1 VHYLAEGTMVQ
12 TGAPLVGSY
21 DYGEVARSILIAIAA
36 SYAALDLGGRV
47 TAARGWARAAWLTG
61 GGIAMG
67 IGIWAM
73 HFKGMLA
80 FHLPVKVDYHWPTVL
95 ASLLIGVLSS
105 AIALYTATR
114 QKMGPIQAW
123 TGSLIM
129 GGGIAGLH
137 YVAMAAMRMAA
148 VARFDPLVV
157 ALSVVLAIM
166 FSRMALLFTFEYRED
181 FRGTTLA
188 KLISAA
194 GMGAAIS
201 LMHYTGMAAASF
213 IPAAMLLNPSH
224 TVSVSPLGS
233 YGISIVTLLVL
244 GTVTLTSSVD
254 RRLAAQAQELQTSE
268 RFRQIADNLQIVLSL
283 SSADFSTHLYV
294 NRTYEKIWGRTVES
308 LYADPN
314 SWLEAIHPDDRGRV
328 NDFLQRLTRGE
339 AVDDLGYR
347 IVRPDGSTRWIAGRG
362 YPIFDS
368 QGHLYRIVGSA
379 SDITKRKHAEERL
392 REYEKAVEGLEEMI
406 VVVDR
411 EYRYLLANR
420 AFLKYRNLE
429 RETLLGRLVPDFLD
443 REVFDRIIKPK
454 LDESFQGKIVHYEL
468 RYKYPHLGERDLNVS
483 YFPIEGP
490 HGVDRVA
497 CVLQD
502 VTERKRAD
510 AAIRQEQEQAQRYLD
525 VAEVILLA
533 LDLKGRISMINRKG
547 CATLGWEER
556 ELLGRAWI
564 DTCLPVRIRDKLSA
578 SFHNLLGGDL
588 SYIENPILTKSGEE
602 RLIGWRNTLL
612 RDEEGRI
619 TGTLSSGEDI
629 TERKQAEEGL
639 RRLSGKLLRLQD
651 EERRKIARD
660 LHDSTG
666 QDLVALATMQ
676 GQLGCS
682 MASAERKSR
691 RLLDEC
697 KALADKCIREVRT
710 LSYLLHPPILDQAG
724 LEDAIREYVGG
735 FSERSGIQVE
745 LELPPNLGRMARD
758 IELAVFR
765 VVQESLT
772 NSQRHSGSQQAKI
785 RIDLNSELTLEIS
798 DQGHGTSAVEPRE
811 GEEPR
816 FKAGVGISSMRERV
830 QLIGGSFEIE
840 STSHGTIVRVTI
852 PLRKNEREKPSHTDS

>member
-1 VHYLAEGTMVQ
+1 MIQ
-12 TGAPLVGSY
+12 IGAPLIGSY
-21 DYGEVARSILIAIAA
+21 NYNEVARSILIAVAA

-47 TAARGWARAAWLTG
+47 TAAHGWVRAAWLTG
-61 GGIAMG
+61 GAIAMG

-73 HFKGMLA
+73 HFKGMMA
-80 FHLPVKVDYHWPTVL
+80 FRLPVTVDYHWPTVL

-129 GGGIAGLH
+129 GGGIAALH
-137 YVAMAAMRMAA
+137 YVAMASMRLAA
-148 VARFDPLVV
+148 VTRFDPILV
-157 ALSVVLAIM
+157 ALSVVFAIL
-166 FSRMALLFTFEYRED
+166 FSRIALMFTFGYRED
-181 FRGTTLA
+181 FKGTTLA
-188 KLISAA
+188 KIISAA
-194 GMGAAIS
+194 VMGAAIS
-201 LMHYTGMAAASF
+201 LMHYTGMTAASF
-213 IPAAMLLNPSH
+213 IPAAMLQDLSH
-224 TVSVSPLGS
+224 TVSISPLGG
-233 YGISIVTLLVL
+233 YGISIVTFLVL
-244 GTVTLTSSVD
+244 GTAISTSSVD

-268 RFRQIADNLQIVLSL
+268 RFRQIADNLQVVLVLSTV
-283 SSADFSTHLYV
+283 DFSELLYV
-294 NRTYEKIWGRTVES
+294 NRTYQEIWGRPIES
-308 LYADPN
+308 FYADPK
-314 SWLEAIHPDDRGRV
+314 SWLESVHPEDRWRV
-328 NDFLQRLTRGE
+328 EGFVQRLIGGQPIE
-339 AVDDLGYR
+339 NLEYR
-347 IVRPDGSTRWIAGRG
+347 VIRPDGSTSWVAGRG
-362 YPIFDS
+362 YPIRDAE
-368 QGHLYRIVGSA
+368 GRPYRLVGCIQ
-379 SDITKRKHAEERL
+379 DITERKHAEERL

-429 RETLLGRLVPDFLD
+429 REKLLGRLVPDFLD
-443 REVFDRIIKPK
+443 REVFDRIAKPK
-454 LDESFQGKIVHYEL
+454 LDECFQGRVVHYEL
-468 RYKYPHLGERDLNVS
+468 RYKYPHLGERDLDVS

-490 HGVDRVA
+490 HGVDRAA

-533 LDLKGRISMINRKG
+533 LDLEGRITMINRKG

-556 ELLGRAWI
+556 ELLGRDWI

-629 TERKQAEEGL
+629 TERKQAEEEL

-651 EERRKIARD
+651 EERRRIGRE

-666 QDLVALATMQ
+666 QDLVALATML
-676 GQLGCS
+676 GQLKDS
-682 MASAERKSR
+682 IPSVERKSR
-691 RLLDEC
+691 RLFSEC
-697 KALADKCIREVRT
+697 KALAERSIREVRT
-710 LSYLLHPPILDQAG
+710 LSYLLHPPVLDRAG
-724 LEDAIREYVGG
+724 LEDAIRDYVKG

-745 LELPPNLGRMARD
+745 LELSPRLGRMPRD
-758 IELAVFR
+758 VELTLFR

-772 NSQRHSGSQQAKI
+772 NIQRHSGSQQARI
-785 RIDLNSELTLEIS
+785 RIHRNLDLSLEIS
-798 DQGHGTSAVEPRE
+798 DFGRGVSASVQKEKGEPGFE
-811 GEEPR
+811 V
-816 FKAGVGISSMRERV
+816 GVGIPSMQERV
-830 QLIGGSFEIE
+830 KLIGGRLEID
-840 STSHGTIVRVTI
+840 STSHGTSVRVTI
-852 PLRKNEREKPSHTDS
+852 PLGENEREKPSHSDS